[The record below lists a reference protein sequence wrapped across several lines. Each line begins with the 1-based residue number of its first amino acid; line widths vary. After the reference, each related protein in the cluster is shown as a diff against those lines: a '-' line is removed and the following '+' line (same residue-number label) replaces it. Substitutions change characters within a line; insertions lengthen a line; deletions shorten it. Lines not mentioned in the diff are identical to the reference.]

1 MLLHKI
7 YYFTARQIEFV
18 SFLSFY
24 CFRWFHIWYD
34 AAKDG
39 WCARNPF
46 KQFGISFYAQISNDF
61 YVQQMLL
68 LPLCSSDQQ
77 IAEYPHILFYSIVA
91 IVCAGHV
98 LERSLAVCVASIPHT
113 PVIIVDC
120 VILLQKHLSLFMSC
134 EQSSHFILCACV
146 SGWLRIKSQSTAK
159 QSKSLAGVREHEDA
173 NENGRT
179 AYAFLSPHR
188 S

>member
-18 SFLSFY
+18 SLLSFY

-98 LERSLAVCVASIPHT
+98 LERSLAVCVASIPPYASHHRWLCHFVAEASVSVHVMRT
-113 PVIIVDC
+113 IVPFHFVC
-120 VILLQKHLSLFMSC
+120 VR
-134 EQSSHFILCACV
+134 V
-146 SGWLRIKSQSTAK
+146 WLA
-159 QSKSLAGVREHEDA
+159 AH
-173 NENGRT
+173 
-179 AYAFLSPHR
+179 
-188 S
+188 